1 MVTAAVLALPAA
13 ASAGYPGAN
22 GKIFFDVGGGS
33 GAAIF
38 SIQPD
43 GSDRQRLIDR
53 GREPAVSAD
62 GRQIVFMRGGDL
74 YLATRSGSDIVQVT
88 DTAEAER
95 NPSFSPSGNKL
106 LFATDSTGGKPG
118 HIFTM
123 RTDGGDRTRLTQSQ
137 RRDSDPSFS
146 PTGNEVVFVRV
157 GTDAVSQLYKMDTDG
172 TNINQLTSGEFACED
187 PTWSPD
193 GDRIAFK
200 GFDGPAF
207 SLFALNPNGEGLDQ
221 LTQSELGDHE
231 PDYSP
236 SGRKVVFRGARN
248 DRKGLFIVGTDGGTV
263 ERLTSSEPGNGVGV
277 DGDPYWGPTP

>member
-1 MVTAAVLALPAA
+1 MATAAVLALPAA

-22 GKIFFDVGGGS
+22 GRIFFDVGGGS

-88 DTAEAER
+88 DTDEAER

-137 RRDSDPSFS
+137 RPDSDPSFS
-146 PTGNEVVFVRV
+146 PNGNKVVFVRV

-172 TNINQLTSGEFACED
+172 TNINQLTSGAVRVRG
-187 PTWSPD
+187 PD
-193 GDRIAFK
+193 LVTRRRSHRVQGLRRPRLLAVRAQSQR
-200 GFDGPAF
+200 GGPRPAH
-207 SLFALNPNGEGLDQ
+207 P
-221 LTQSELGDHE
+221 
-231 PDYSP
+231 
-236 SGRKVVFRGARN
+236 VGAR
-248 DRKGLFIVGTDGGTV
+248 RPRARLLAQRTQGRVPGCAQRPQGPVHRRHRRGGP
-263 ERLTSSEPGNGVGV
+263 SSG
-277 DGDPYWGPTP
+277 

>member
-1 MVTAAVLALPAA
+1 MATAAVLALPAA

-22 GKIFFDVGGGS
+22 GRIFFDVGGGS

-88 DTAEAER
+88 DTDEAER

-137 RRDSDPSFS
+137 RPDSDPSFS
-146 PTGNEVVFVRV
+146 PNGNKVVFVRV

-200 GFDGPAF
+200 GFDGRPSRCSRSIPTGRA
-207 SLFALNPNGEGLDQ
+207 S
-221 LTQSELGDHE
+221 TS
-231 PDYSP
+231 SP
-236 SGRKVVFRGARN
+236 SRSSATTSPTTRPADARSCSGVRATTARACSSSAPTGRP
-248 DRKGLFIVGTDGGTV
+248 
-263 ERLTSSEPGNGVGV
+263 SSG
-277 DGDPYWGPTP
+277 

>member
-1 MVTAAVLALPAA
+1 MATAAVLALPAA

-22 GKIFFDVGGGS
+22 GRIFFDVGGGS

-137 RRDSDPSFS
+137 RPDSDPSFS
-146 PTGNEVVFVRV
+146 PTGNKVVFVRV

-172 TNINQLTSGEFACED
+172 TNINQLTSGAVRVRGPDLVTRRRSHRVHGLRRPRPSRCSRSI
-187 PTWSPD
+187 PTGRAST
-193 GDRIAFK
+193 
-200 GFDGPAF
+200 
-207 SLFALNPNGEGLDQ
+207 S
-221 LTQSELGDHE
+221 
-231 PDYSP
+231 SP
-236 SGRKVVFRGARN
+236 SRSSATTSPTTRPADARSCSVVRATTARACSSSAP
-248 DRKGLFIVGTDGGTV
+248 TGGP
-263 ERLTSSEPGNGVGV
+263 SSG
-277 DGDPYWGPTP
+277 